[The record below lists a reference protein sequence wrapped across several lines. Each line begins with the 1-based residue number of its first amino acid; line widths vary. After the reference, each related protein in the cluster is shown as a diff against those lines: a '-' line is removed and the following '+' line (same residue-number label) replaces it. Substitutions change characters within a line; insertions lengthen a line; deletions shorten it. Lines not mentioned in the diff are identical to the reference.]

1 MLSTNIILL
10 AIVMVGLIYLYY
22 NKNLREGLS
31 TEQRNKWNANAGPST
46 LPCPEDKGGPII
58 TYNGKNYRTL
68 HGLCPNSVWTRP
80 PGGQPQLVCEGDQE
94 GNTAGQWPGKGPLP
108 AGWEIAPDNADSIH
122 VIKSNQWSTPSLATN
137 AALVKGG
144 RGGAYLTGNA
154 QWQDAD
160 NTRGKPGDEW
170 VQGEGWPAIIQDH
183 GNQIYGTRNCAM
195 GILLSQNATPD
206 ANWSGWSDCQPSCG
220 TQRTQTRTCLQSGD
234 EGPCQPDADGM
245 ETTKSCSDNPCPTCK
260 VPDFSTLNMVTAPTG
275 GCTEGE
281 VLQETK
287 SCNVICNEAS
297 AGTSIMGTYKCSA
310 NGSMTGPNLT
320 CTPKTCPLPSSF
332 AKLGMT
338 SASTNGC
345 LPGGTLQEGDECG
358 VICTAAYGKGS
369 GTYKCSADGTLSGPG
384 LTCVPNKCPA
394 LPSSFS
400 DMGMMPAQSNPCSEG
415 QILDENQQCN
425 VTCMTDYSSG
435 STTTGTYAC
444 SANGSLSGPNLKCV
458 ENTCTLG
465 TFGTGIEGAN
475 PSPCTSGG
483 QLNAGQS
490 CYLQC
495 QTGYTQSGTNE
506 YHCDDTGTL
515 TIKPTLTC
523 EPPKC
528 TLDFDCAG
536 KTHNIMPLPP
546 IGCSLQGCG
555 QNDCCKSNPYCSSI
569 KCPKGR
575 QFKPEHESIQC
586 NQGTCQDETCC
597 DPIPQ
602 PTCQGFSCPQ
612 HWSPKKNLE
621 SVVCAGSA
629 CLDTECCTQDP
640 KPTCFGDQV
649 ECPPGYEDK
658 DNLQDIQCE
667 NYSCMP
673 GECCLVKPPPPP
685 PPPPSSHKDISR
697 KTNVDNRKWLNNS
710 QRIDKHDWQDNRTQ
724 NLTQNN
730 PLSFSTAADI
740 RNAAKGSVFYPGSTF
755 IVFDDDEEEKIIEG
769 KEVKR
774 TKGHVNHSPYDAW
787 GTPRHYLDNRTN
799 NMFSGYV
806 SPSSHFVGPVNDD
819 DPFATTAPANTK
831 TQFGPTAFN
840 QNMYIPR

>member
-1 MLSTNIILL
+1 MSRSLLFILGIMLLIFVMMSTEI
-10 AIVMVGLIYLYY
+10 
-22 NKNLREGLS
+22 REGFSSGVARDGNDSWRCFSSPTDNPSVSPTGGACDGAFGGTGPGGWCRDGTCVRPTCLS
-31 TEQRNKWNANAGPST
+31 EGIK
-46 LPCPEDKGGPII
+46 CPYK
-58 TYNGKNYRTL
+58 YNGSGERTDRGS
-68 HGLCPNSVWTRP
+68 GLPGAEFVEPYIMGEAPCLP
-80 PGGQPQLVCEGDQE
+80 PGDVCTPPYKGADPAEWCPHTPCNVEYCCMPQPR
-94 GNTAGQWPGKGPLP
+94 A
-108 AGWEIAPDNADSIH
+108 S
-122 VIKSNQWSTPSLATN
+122 
-137 AALVKGG
+137 
-144 RGGAYLTGNA
+144 
-154 QWQDAD
+154 
-160 NTRGKPGDEW
+160 
-170 VQGEGWPAIIQDH
+170 
-183 GNQIYGTRNCAM
+183 
-195 GILLSQNATPD
+195 
-206 ANWSGWSDCQPSCG
+206 WSDWSECQPSCG

-275 GCTEGE
+275 GCTEAE

-297 AGTSIMGTYKCSA
+297 SGTSIMGTYKCSA

-495 QTGYTQSGTNE
+495 QTGYT
-506 YHCDDTGTL
+506 
-515 TIKPTLTC
+515 
-523 EPPKC
+523 
-528 TLDFDCAG
+528 
-536 KTHNIMPLPP
+536 
-546 IGCSLQGCG
+546 
-555 QNDCCKSNPYCSSI
+555 
-569 KCPKGR
+569 
-575 QFKPEHESIQC
+575 
-586 NQGTCQDETCC
+586 
-597 DPIPQ
+597 
-602 PTCQGFSCPQ
+602 
-612 HWSPKKNLE
+612 
-621 SVVCAGSA
+621 
-629 CLDTECCTQDP
+629 
-640 KPTCFGDQV
+640 
-649 ECPPGYEDK
+649 
-658 DNLQDIQCE
+658 
-667 NYSCMP
+667 YS
-673 GECCLVKPPPPP
+673 
-685 PPPPSSHKDISR
+685 
-697 KTNVDNRKWLNNS
+697 
-710 QRIDKHDWQDNRTQ
+710 
-724 NLTQNN
+724 
-730 PLSFSTAADI
+730 
-740 RNAAKGSVFYPGSTF
+740 
-755 IVFDDDEEEKIIEG
+755 
-769 KEVKR
+769 
-774 TKGHVNHSPYDAW
+774 
-787 GTPRHYLDNRTN
+787 RH
-799 NMFSGYV
+799 
-806 SPSSHFVGPVNDD
+806 
-819 DPFATTAPANTK
+819 
-831 TQFGPTAFN
+831 Q
-840 QNMYIPR
+840 